1 MGTAGIDPD
10 AMSSLPGET
19 VVAMLDR
26 LTDGVVVFD
35 ADYRI
40 EYLNVPGATMLGR
53 TRAELLGRELREEFP
68 ESVDHPFLGTLD
80 EAVRTGEPRRFVDF
94 YEPLRGWFESRIFP
108 QGASILVIF
117 RDITEE
123 HQAGEQ
129 LQEYAERM
137 AEAERIIRFGVWKWD
152 VASGRVRWSDELH
165 RIYGLRPGEFG
176 GSIDDFIAQVRE
188 EDRERVWRNVSDALE
203 THEPF
208 VFEERVIRADG
219 VERTLLSQG
228 RAIVGADG
236 TVTSLVGV
244 CHDVTDRTR
253 AEQALG
259 ASERRMRAI
268 IDNTP
273 SLITVK
279 DLDGRYVMSNREA
292 RSIIGLES
300 EELMGIH
307 CVDVFPAEVAAEQRQ
322 ADRRAASEGEAVFGE
337 TSLERE
343 GEERSYVTVTFPLPD
358 EEGFPVETCTIATDV
373 TERKERDSERRHRLE
388 WTERIASAL
397 DEDRLRVFAQPIVD
411 LASGSPCASELL
423 VRMRTPGDDGRIEQ
437 PATFLPAAERFG
449 LVQSIDL
456 WMVRQAVAM
465 PTDRTFQVNLSGV
478 TLSDP
483 AARREITEVI
493 AAADGSRPEIV
504 FEITE
509 TASVVQLQAAKEF
522 AAEIIDLGCRLAL
535 DDFGVGFGS
544 FTYLRSLPLSYIKID
559 LSFVRDLTA
568 SADDR
573 RVVKGINRMAHEFG
587 LETIAEGVEDA
598 ETLELLGELGADQA
612 QGYHLG
618 RPAPLAQPW
627 PSS

>member
-1 MGTAGIDPD
+1 
-10 AMSSLPGET
+10 
-19 VVAMLDR
+19 MLDR

-35 ADYRI
+35 AVYRI
-40 EYLNVPGATMLGR
+40 DYLNLPGATMLGR
-53 TRAELLGRELREEFP
+53 TRAGLLGRELRQEFP
-68 ESVDHPFLGTLD
+68 ESVGHPFMLALD
-80 EAVRTGEPRRFVDF
+80 EAVRTGEPTRFIDY
-94 YEPLRGWFESRIFP
+94 YEPLEGWFESRIFP
-108 QGASILVIF
+108 QEASVMVIF
-117 RDITEE
+117 RDVSEE
-123 HQAGEQ
+123 HQAGEE

-137 AEAERIIRFGVWKWD
+137 AEAERIVRFGVWKWD
-152 VASGRVRWSDELH
+152 VASGTVRWSDELH

-176 GSIDDFIAQVRE
+176 GSIEDFLAQVRE
-188 EDRERVWRNVSDALE
+188 EDRERVWRNVSEALE

-208 VFEERVIRADG
+208 VFEERVVRADG

-236 TVTSLVGV
+236 AVTALVGV
-244 CHDVTDRTR
+244 CHDVTDRAR
-253 AEQALG
+253 VEQALG

-300 EELMGIH
+300 EQLLGIR
-307 CVDVFPAEVAAEQRQ
+307 CGDVFPAELAAEQRQ

-358 EEGFPVETCTIATDV
+358 EEGFPAETCTIATDV

-397 DEDRLRVFAQPIVD
+397 DEERLRVFAQPIVD

-423 VRMRTPGDDGRIEQ
+423 VRMRAPGDDGRIEP

-465 PTDRTFQVNLSGV
+465 PSDRTIQVNLSGV

-483 AARREITEVI
+483 AARREITEI

-509 TASVVQLQAAKEF
+509 TASVMQLQAAKEF
-522 AAEIIDLGCRLAL
+522 AAEVIDLGCKLAL

-559 LSFVRDLTA
+559 LSFVRHLTA

-598 ETLELLGELGADQA
+598 DTLELLRELGADQA

-618 RPAPLAQPW
+618 RPAPLATPRA
-627 PSS
+627 S